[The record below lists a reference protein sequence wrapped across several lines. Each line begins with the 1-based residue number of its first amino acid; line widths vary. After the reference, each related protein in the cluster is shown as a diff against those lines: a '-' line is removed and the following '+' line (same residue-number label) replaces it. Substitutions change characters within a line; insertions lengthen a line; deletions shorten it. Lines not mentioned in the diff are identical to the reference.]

1 MQKAEQLV
9 QQQQQQL
16 NTNPPLLKSKRIVYA
31 ADQHK
36 PTNLKRQKD
45 FLQQHNTIY
54 PQSENQTK
62 RICAAALFFL
72 LEESVVMKEKEKE
85 KRKKKH
91 LTKHLWAEEILA
103 LMDEHDTH

>member
-16 NTNPPLLKSKRIVYA
+16 NTNPPLLKSKRIVCA
-31 ADQHK
+31 ADQQHK

-54 PQSENQTK
+54 PQSENQKDLCSST
-62 RICAAALFFL
+62 FFL
-72 LEESVVMKEKEKE
+72 LEESS
-85 KRKKKH
+85 
-91 LTKHLWAEEILA
+91 
-103 LMDEHDTH
+103 